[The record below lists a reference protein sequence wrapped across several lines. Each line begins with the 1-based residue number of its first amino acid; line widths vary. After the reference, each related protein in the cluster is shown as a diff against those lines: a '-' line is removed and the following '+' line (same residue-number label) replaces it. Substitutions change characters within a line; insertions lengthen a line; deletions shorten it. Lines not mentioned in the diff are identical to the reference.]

1 MTKCQKQKL
10 ITKSSIEGEIFR
22 VSNYLPNMIWAR
34 MFILAQEF
42 LLRENIIYQ
51 DKQSSIKIEKNGR
64 MSSSQK
70 TKHMSNKCV
79 SGLTTES
86 KLKA

>member
-1 MTKCQKQKL
+1 
-10 ITKSSIEGEIFR
+10 
-22 VSNYLPNMIWAR
+22 